1 MYTRN
6 ASTIEVCLFLS
17 ITRFD
22 GVVERCSKSS
32 CTTCTLRFLRSVRLA
47 LKSLIT
53 IKRGILMY
61 YYCATQLLRCPD
73 KLGRTPVLNFIPTL
87 SGLMTIDGG
96 ILKGSGLKAS

>member
-6 ASTIEVCLFLS
+6 ASTIERHLDLFIPRLNC
-17 ITRFD
+17 F
-22 GVVERCSKSS
+22 VERCSKSS
-32 CTTCTLRFLRSVRLA
+32 CTLCTLRFLRSVRLA

-73 KLGRTPVLNFIPTL
+73 KSGYTPVLKFIPTL
-87 SGLMTIDGG
+87 SGLMMIDGG